1 MDFEL
6 TRQQK
11 LSRKIAREFAEREL
25 APYAQQWDEE
35 MAFPAEAIKKWG
47 PWVSWA
53 SAYHKSMKVQVLT
66 ASATASSSKSLPA
79 AAHPPLLSSAF
90 TIPLAP
96 IPIYVLGR

>member
-35 MAFPAEAIKKWG
+35 MTFPAEAIKKMG
-47 PWVSWA
+47 PLGFMGISIPKEYEGAGLDGISYVP
-53 SAYHKSMKVQVLT
+53 HHRGT
-66 ASATASSSKSLPA
+66 G
-79 AAHPPLLSSAF
+79 PLLRF
-90 TIPLAP
+90 NRH
-96 IPIYVLGR
+96 YRLGA